1 MFCKMI
7 VLKDTHKENTLSNK
21 TQVLTKSMNINIW
34 EFGILD
40 QLCMIM
46 YDSHTQIEFSKKSS

>member
-1 MFCKMI
+1 MI

-34 EFGILD
+34 EFGILG
-40 QLCMIM
+40 QLCMR
-46 YDSHTQIEFSKKSS
+46 DSHTQIEFSKKSS

>member
-40 QLCMIM
+40 QLCMR
-46 YDSHTQIEFSKKSS
+46 DSYTQIEFSKKNS